1 MKHVVVIWLSVAFAF
16 LFSGCGILFTG
27 AKKDLIGQIEK
38 NMSQKE
44 VLSLLGEPDYKRF
57 AGEMEQWEYRD
68 YYYVDQMPVNVI
80 IDFSGKE
87 VVALNTYDTSGY
99 PVSPGIVFVPS
110 NDHGIP
116 EEQYPGNEYISV
128 MTKREFEH
136 FYQRMK
142 EVIFYEKQLDMLEDK
157 VRDYNF
163 TCKQAKQ
170 LLDLTTISDKKIA
183 ILNILAPVLA
193 DRENDEILVKAMRFR
208 SDREKAKIILDE
220 YKN

>member
-1 MKHVVVIWLSVAFAF
+1 
-16 LFSGCGILFTG
+16 
-27 AKKDLIGQIEK
+27 
-38 NMSQKE
+38 
-44 VLSLLGEPDYKRF
+44 
-57 AGEMEQWEYRD
+57 
-68 YYYVDQMPVNVI
+68 
-80 IDFSGKE
+80 
-87 VVALNTYDTSGY
+87 
-99 PVSPGIVFVPS
+99 
-110 NDHGIP
+110 
-116 EEQYPGNEYISV
+116 
-128 MTKREFEH
+128 
-136 FYQRMK
+136 MK